1 MERKQE
7 SNRSVKRI
15 TKRFFGLLLA
25 VTLLAVNL
33 PVTTLQ
39 VNATE
44 ATSTEEDISEGNS
57 GVTSEKVTNDNNIDN
72 EESDEDNVNSDNESG
87 GGISESVVNDENSDS
102 SENEDGSDSSESTES
117 SQTGISVSKPAIQ
130 TYAISDNAVSRTL
143 YYYCED
149 ELAPGVIMNGDSSDG
164 TGAYIIDNS
173 YADSPYT
180 YSSDDWNA
188 TFYKMQE
195 SENKNWWK
203 IAFTYDSTQ
212 TWGKIELYRV
222 SSDILDSDGTT
233 LTASPTWVM
242 SDNFSSTGTDIQN
255 ILNDGDVYYK
265 DGGFYASMEDASV
278 DAEVVAKTIYYYYSG
293 TDTLGIGVWGSNVA
307 APDEAAIIEESN
319 PIYGMTQYEDTN
331 WYYFALDVKNSGT
344 GSGFWIVTVADGE
357 TSTVFECSAEYENK
371 DIYAGLMEAES
382 NTYYVK
388 DGVGYVTM
396 EEADAVEEA
405 NTVQK
410 TLYYYYDGDMSE
422 VAVNFWEATYANV
435 KAASGYSDSIMG
447 WGSNTPAFQEVENT
461 NNEWTKENWYQI
473 VFDVK
478 NEGITTSEYYGMD
491 IYEVNGSG
499 SSDNAVIFSITNS
512 SNTEMYAEI
521 LGGEEETSKAIR
533 NGKLYDTMEEANKD
547 NEPTGA
553 GLKELIETADGY
565 DQNAFME
572 DGWVDFIDALTAAKE
587 AAGLDEGGTEI
598 EDDAQS
604 REITTAYND
613 LQDAMK
619 ALISTDM
626 EYASINV
633 TPVAL
638 PEEFITGVDVS
649 SFVSLTESGVTYKDF
664 DGNELDE
671 QGFFNLLSES
681 GINYIRIRVWNDPYD
696 ANGNGYGGGNNDL
709 AKAKTI
715 GKLASNA
722 GMKVLIDFHYSDFW
736 ADPAKQTAPKAW
748 QNMSLEEKEQALNA
762 YTKDSLRELLDAGV
776 DVGMV
781 QVGNETNYGI
791 AGESGLD
798 NMCTLFSAGADAV
811 HTIEEEYTRE
821 ILVALHFTEPNT
833 LDFTNYAKTFENA
846 GVDYDVFA
854 TSYYPFW
861 HGTLEN
867 LTSKL
872 SAVASAYNKKVMVA
886 ETSYVTTW
894 DDGDGHGNTSPKT
907 VGQTLDYSVSI
918 QGQADAVRGVV
929 NAVAAVPNQAGIGV
943 FYWEPAWLPV
953 GDAYNA
959 DGTVNKTQLAK
970 NQALWEEYGSGWA
983 SSYSAE
989 YDPEDAGLWYGGS
1002 AVDNQALFDFN
1013 GVPYDTL
1020 KIFKYIRATGAYTS
1034 THAIS
1039 AESPIDTIEVG
1050 STIEI
1055 PASVKVQYNTGDEQD
1070 VAVIWNKNDL
1080 AVISADKPATYTV
1093 NGVVESC
1100 DEQGTE
1106 FNVVWTL
1113 KVVSTSNALI
1123 NGSFEFEDGK
1133 DSWTVTTGEGCS
1145 DPTSSTKENV
1155 SEGVKALNFWSE
1167 NALDFE
1173 VSQTQTGLPE
1183 GVYNFSMDLQGGST
1197 FNDKINIYIDVTKN
1211 GNTVTYTTKTKLNGW
1226 LNWQNPTISNIK
1238 ITEEDTV
1245 AVRITMTA
1253 DAGAW
1258 GTFDNIRLVG
1268 NYDITA
1274 NVPEHGRVSVSAYT
1288 AQAGEIVSVD
1298 AIPDNGYVLKV
1309 SNSDDQT
1316 DVSTEDSDDQIDI
1329 GIKDRDGAV
1338 VYASKT
1344 TTSNRYR
1351 FVMPNGPIT
1360 VGAEFSQVTLKD
1372 IDLADKNIVV
1382 TFEDAGDN
1390 EKKVNDVALKVYPYI
1405 NKKVEPKITVQYKY
1419 VDEENNIDIDYTLV
1433 QNKDYTVTYTNNAK
1447 ASAEDDALPTV
1458 TIKAKKG
1465 GRCKTGTLTTANYW
1479 LKAGTNVSK
1488 LYVNG
1493 TPISKTKL
1501 NTKEYTGREITY
1513 TDKEIVV
1520 TAENGDETVT
1530 LVRGTDYEVSYAN
1543 NIKVSK
1549 TAQLIIIGKG
1559 EYAGSATLKFEIAKK
1574 NLAKLDA
1581 NGKAVADANGRTVA
1595 ATGIMV
1601 SNPINP
1607 SYTGSALKPIVSITY
1622 GANTLKAGTDYT
1634 ITYKNNTKA
1643 GSTATVTIK
1652 GKGNYTG
1659 TLVTYFKVLKKTF
1672 PENWESRS
1680 DIKVTVPSLEEKSS
1694 KQAIPAITV
1703 QIGTKKLKK
1712 NTDYKVT
1719 LVDDSGT
1726 PLTEQKVQAAGEYK
1740 LAIEGVNNYQG
1751 TMFTK
1756 LRVVDK
1762 NKLLKNASITI
1773 RKSKPYA
1780 LGAITLTDSE
1790 LVIVDKKSDKD
1801 NPYTLI
1807 KDTDYTV
1814 EYVEGTN
1821 TKVGTAKIIIT
1832 GIGNYAGQLTKTFKI
1847 VGKSFDR
1854 DNIEYTAKNPYPF
1867 TVSIRDKNDSTSY
1880 LTKNA
1885 YNYDHEEYYTG
1896 YAITPDYVVKD
1907 GNTILREGIDYTIKY
1922 TNNTKVTYRK
1932 VEYESAGKVEKVNEI
1947 VPGAM
1952 ATIIGKGN
1960 YSGKMLTLR
1969 FTIKPIDIEDLT
1981 IIVSNAT
1988 YSGSA
1993 VKPAVSFQYEGR
2005 AINLKEGT
2013 AYSISYKNNKEV
2025 SGKSGT
2031 KAPYVVIKAKSN
2043 GLEAADPVV
2052 KKNGITIPFAIE
2064 QGTITNASIATVQP
2078 QAYTGKAVTPKLTV
2092 KVGSK
2097 SLSLNK
2103 DYTVE
2108 YTNNVNQ
2115 GTATAKVIGK
2125 GSYKG
2130 SGTVTFTIK

>member
-1 MERKQE
+1 M
-7 SNRSVKRI
+7 I
-15 TKRFFGLLLA
+15 TSR
-25 VTLLAVNL
+25 
-33 PVTTLQ
+33 
-39 VNATE
+39 
-44 ATSTEEDISEGNS
+44 
-57 GVTSEKVTNDNNIDN
+57 
-72 EESDEDNVNSDNESG
+72 

-117 SQTGISVSKPAIQ
+117 SQTGISSSKPAIQ
-130 TYAISDNAVSRTL
+130 TYTISDNAVSRTL

-149 ELAPGVIMNGDSSDG
+149 ELAPGVIMDGDSSWDN
-164 TGAYIIDNS
+164 TGAYIIDSS

-195 SENKNWWK
+195 SENENWWK

-242 SDNFSSTGTDIQN
+242 SDDFSSTGTDIQN

-265 DGGFYASMEDASV
+265 DGGFYAS
-278 DAEVVAKTIYYYYSG
+278 
-293 TDTLGIGVWGSNVA
+293 
-307 APDEAAIIEESN
+307 
-319 PIYGMTQYEDTN
+319 
-331 WYYFALDVKNSGT
+331 
-344 GSGFWIVTVADGE
+344 
-357 TSTVFECSAEYENK
+357 
-371 DIYAGLMEAES
+371 
-382 NTYYVK
+382 
-388 DGVGYVTM
+388 M

-461 NNEWTKENWYQI
+461 NNEWAKENWYQI

-491 IYEVNGSG
+491 IYEVNS

-533 NGKLYDTMEEANKD
+533 NGKLYDTMEDANKD

-553 GLKELIETADGY
+553 DLKELIETADGY

-572 DGWVDFIDALTAAKE
+572 DGWDDFIDALTAAKE

-798 NMCTLFSAGADAV
+798 NMCILFSAGADAV
-811 HTIEEEYTRE
+811 HTIEEEYNRE

-833 LDFTNYAKTFENA
+833 LDFTNYAKTFESA

-867 LTSKL
+867 LTNKL
-872 SAVASAYNKKVMVA
+872 SAVASTYNKKVMVA

-1055 PASVKVQYNTGDEQD
+1055 PAFVKVQYNTGDEQD

-1123 NGSFEFEDGK
+1123 NGSFEDGK

-1145 DPTSSTKENV
+1145 DPTSSTTENV

-1268 NYDITA
+1268 DYDITA

-1338 VYASKT
+1338 VYVSKT

-1351 FVMPNGPIT
+1351 FVMPNGPVT

-1382 TFEDAGDN
+1382 TFEDAGDD

-1501 NTKEYTGREITY
+1501 NAKEYTGREITY

-1574 NLAKLDA
+1574 NLAKLNA
-1581 NGKAVADANGRTVA
+1581 NGKAIADANGRTVA

-1726 PLTEQKVQAAGEYK
+1726 PLTEQKVQAAGEYR

-1932 VEYESAGKVEKVNEI
+1932 VEYESAGKVEKVNEV
-1947 VPGAM
+1947 VPGAT